1 MNYRN
6 FAISSWARKIAGE
19 LASLNRNAVRAES
32 KHKRL
37 WGGYFCGFIVGISFV
52 YMLVV
57 GNWPLKIL
65 NILLM
70 IFWTWNYWV
79 TVGNEM
85 SRISVDKII
94 EWAKHVKKEIEKDNE
109 RLRVE
114 KDRLK
119 IRLEGRNGNSI
130 H

>member
-1 MNYRN
+1 MNCRN
-6 FAISSWARKIAGE
+6 FAISSWARKVAGE

-37 WGGYFCGFIVGISFV
+37 WGGYLCGFIVGISFAS
-52 YMLVV
+52 MLVV
-57 GNWPLKIL
+57 GNWPLIIL

-85 SRISVDKII
+85 SRISIEKII
-94 EWAKHVKKEIEKDNE
+94 EWAEHLKREIEKDSE
-109 RLRVE
+109 RLKAENSRF
-114 KDRLK
+114 KNIL
-119 IRLEGRNGNSI
+119 GGSNGKSI